1 MHRLPHNAA
10 LLLIDL
16 RDGQGVPR
24 GSARRNN
31 PALEENVR
39 RLVQAWRASGRPVLS
54 VEHTARWPGAPLHYS
69 AVVGTTLEGEL
80 ARRGIGTLV
89 LTGLATD
96 RCVSTTARMA
106 ANLGFTTS
114 VVADATATFERLGP
128 GGRRYSAADVHAIA
142 LAELNSEFAT
152 IVDTASVLGALQA
165 EPTLDRGVPAFA
177 RTTAAVE
184 DA

>member
-16 RDGQGVPR
+16 RDGPGVAR
-24 GSARRNN
+24 GTARRNN
-31 PALEENVR
+31 PAMEENVA
-39 RLVQAWRASGRPVLS
+39 RLVQAWRASGRPVIP
-54 VEHTARWPGAPLHYS
+54 VEHTTRSPGAPLHYS

-96 RCVSTTARMA
+96 RCVSTTARLT
-106 ANLGFTTS
+106 ANLGFTTY

-128 GGRRYSAADVHAIA
+128 GGRRHGADDVHAIA
-142 LAELNSEFAT
+142 LAELNGEFAT
-152 IVDTASVLGALQA
+152 IVDTASVLGALSA
-165 EPTLDRGVPAFA
+165 DPTLDRGVPAYA
-177 RTTAAVE
+177 HTTAAVE
-184 DA
+184 EP